1 MVEQIGSS
9 VNREG
14 NLPQAPNVI
23 TEVTIGN
30 EFIDQYGHVNYKRFP
45 DIFEKGQDDL
55 NERAGINFDQ
65 IEAQYGL
72 RSFVITM
79 KPTYKGQVK
88 IGDQIKLYTAI
99 DRIGNTSIT
108 YGQRMENAG
117 TEVADFQLVV
127 VLVNSED
134 KPTRIPD
141 DLKQRLK
148 PFVDKKEDLLNQPI
162 EALGLSNLVKNTL
175 IGYLGFVP
183 KERGGSPY
191 GRIRDID
198 SASDE
203 ELLKVKRLGPKSLE
217 EIRERIAAYK
227 AENGL

>member
-1 MVEQIGSS
+1 MLTMVENRNEEVGS
-9 VNREG
+9 
-14 NLPQAPNVI
+14 PQVPIV

-55 NERAGINFDQ
+55 MERAGINFDQ

-88 IGDQIKLYTAI
+88 TGDQIKLHTAI

-108 YGQRMENAG
+108 YGQKMENAG

-127 VLVNSED
+127 VLVNSEN

-148 PFVDKKEDLLNQPI
+148 PYEVKELT
-162 EALGLSNLVKNTL
+162 K
-175 IGYLGFVP
+175 
-183 KERGGSPY
+183 
-191 GRIRDID
+191 
-198 SASDE
+198 
-203 ELLKVKRLGPKSLE
+203 
-217 EIRERIAAYK
+217 
-227 AENGL
+227 